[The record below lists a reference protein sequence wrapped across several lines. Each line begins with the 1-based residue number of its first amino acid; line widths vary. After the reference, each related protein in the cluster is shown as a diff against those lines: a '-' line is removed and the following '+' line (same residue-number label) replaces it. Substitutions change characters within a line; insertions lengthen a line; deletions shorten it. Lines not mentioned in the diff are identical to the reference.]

1 MLLQEIK
8 TWVFQARDRKLLT
21 SCSTLSFCFSSSRFF
36 RSCCISTSALLHSSF
51 RLVYNHWCPYITMQW
66 KALSCKGFII
76 SRQWNSLDTNGQKKV
91 SVLLA
96 WKCSHVI
103 RFRFGHWW
111 IWVLLLLFH
120 FCCSTPTDDSANGCT
135 VKSSTMGMQS
145 MAHSLMIY
153 SLLLIL
159 DRLLR
164 SRLSVSEWFSRAF
177 SFASSHFQAFVST
190 HRCLSDGYIACTQ
203 MQNLDVLLG
212 YLPFSLRASNAC
224 WSCRILD
231 DRPSFKAPRC
241 LLW

>member
-1 MLLQEIK
+1 MLLQETK

-21 SCSTLSFCFSSSRFF
+21 SCSTLSFCFSSSRVF

-159 DRLLR
+159 DRLLQ
-164 SRLSVSEWFSRAF
+164 SRLSVSEWFS
-177 SFASSHFQAFVST
+177 QAFVST
-190 HRCLSDGYIACTQ
+190 HRCLNDGYILYTNAESRCVVGLYTLFFASLQ
-203 MQNLDVLLG
+203 CVLE
-212 YLPFSLRASNAC
+212 LPYIGWQTF
-224 WSCRILD
+224 
-231 DRPSFKAPRC
+231 FQGT
-241 LLW
+241 